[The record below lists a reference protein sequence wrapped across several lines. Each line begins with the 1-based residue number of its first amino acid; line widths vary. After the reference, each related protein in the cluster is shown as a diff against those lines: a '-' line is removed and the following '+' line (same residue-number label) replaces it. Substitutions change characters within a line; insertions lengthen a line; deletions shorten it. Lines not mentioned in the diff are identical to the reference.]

1 MLTGIWNSVAGYVII
16 EIKGKGLERFLNLA
30 VHSGIEIWR
39 VRRTGVATIT
49 ARVSV
54 EGFYALRTLVRGQ
67 NVHVCIL
74 EKRGLIMRLSR
85 LAFPQSAA
93 LWMGN
98 RAGASRSGLQ
108 AHLVHRSGKA
118 AIRYGRRKYSLRS
131 ILWKFALAHGAT
143 LCPHP
148 NWAVNSWRP
157 ILRIA
162 WAGARLDGVTLR
174 VSLQE
179 AEAIP
184 QLPSGGQKTPVSI
197 YAAKDGVITSIT
209 VYDGKAKVHVGDA
222 VLAGQELITGVL
234 RSDETHTLLT
244 QARGE
249 VMATVLYRFQATVGP
264 TITKPVETGETRICA
279 RIGLFGW
286 EFLSS
291 GFAAEDAWE
300 NAREEPTFQYALTN
314 CFLPF
319 TAERIRLYEL
329 AERETSAT
337 QDELAQ
343 AALRKAERVMSETLS
358 ENARI
363 LSKES
368 GTVWLEDGALQA
380 SILVTTEENIGEIK
394 EIKEPHG
401 EQD

>member
-39 VRRTGVATIT
+39 VRRTGVATVT

-67 NVHVCIL
+67 NVHVRIL
-74 EKRGLIMRLSR
+74 EKRGFIMRLSR
-85 LAFPQSAA
+85 LRFRKVLLYGWAIVLALLVAASRRIWFIEVEGCDTVREAEVLAA
-93 LWMGN
+93 LDTMEVRIGSRRN
-98 RAGASRSGLQ
+98 AVPTSQLGGELMASD
-108 AHLVHRSGKA
+108 
-118 AIRYGRRKYSLRS
+118 
-131 ILWKFALAHGAT
+131 
-143 LCPHP
+143 P
-148 NWAVNSWRP
+148 
-157 ILRIA
+157 RIA

-286 EFLSS
+286 E
-291 GFAAEDAWE
+291 
-300 NAREEPTFQYALTN
+300 NAREEPTAKYALTN

-329 AERETSAT
+329 AEREASAT

-343 AALRKAERVMSETLS
+343 AALRKAERVMSETLP

-368 GTVWLEDGALQA
+368 ETVWLEDGALQA

>member
-85 LAFPQSAA
+85 LRFRKVLLYGWAIVLALLVAASRRIWFIEVEGCDTVREAEVLAA
-93 LWMGN
+93 LDTMEVRIGSRRN
-98 RAGASRSGLQ
+98 AVPTSQLGGELMASD
-108 AHLVHRSGKA
+108 
-118 AIRYGRRKYSLRS
+118 
-131 ILWKFALAHGAT
+131 
-143 LCPHP
+143 P
-148 NWAVNSWRP
+148 
-157 ILRIA
+157 RIA

-329 AERETSAT
+329 AEQETSAT